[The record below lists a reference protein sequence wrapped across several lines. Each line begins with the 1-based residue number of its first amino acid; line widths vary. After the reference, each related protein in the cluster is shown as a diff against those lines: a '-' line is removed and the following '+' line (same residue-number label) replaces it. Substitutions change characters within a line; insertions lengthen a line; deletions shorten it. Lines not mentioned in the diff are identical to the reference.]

1 MLKAYIYLGK
11 GSPFLYRHL
20 GRLCDPLS
28 LKREAPLASYP
39 FLCPWKRQR
48 RLLSW
53 PSSVGN
59 PSLGLASSAMFSSN
73 LLFFI
78 FTKHL
83 GRVYALREGV
93 EHRRERV
100 GSRAQSPPSSPP
112 ARVAVQGLSA
122 TFGALSQAPGE
133 GGQWKWGLGT
143 AKQTAPLVI
152 SSACGG
158 RIVSFFKGACDF
170 LLFCRWEGVRS
181 FVRYEVGGR
190 CCTARVTGGR
200 EAVGGVRGVCPARL
214 LNTSPTREAVF
225 AVRPHVPSARA
236 LGQARDRL

>member
-1 MLKAYIYLGK
+1 MG
-11 GSPFLYRHL
+11 H
-20 GRLCDPLS
+20 
-28 LKREAPLASYP
+28 
-39 FLCPWKRQR
+39 
-48 RLLSW
+48 
-53 PSSVGN
+53 

-83 GRVYALREGV
+83 GRVYALREGI
-93 EHRRERV
+93 EHRREGV

-112 ARVAVQGLSA
+112 ARVAVQGVSA

-200 EAVGGVRGVCPARL
+200 VRGCLQRYSNYSWGVRGQLEGTGWAAPRAVAVAAGKVARGL
-214 LNTSPTREAVF
+214 PGRAGAVLPQVREG
-225 AVRPHVPSARA
+225 AR
-236 LGQARDRL
+236 